1 MAFCGQCGK
10 EVAPNA
16 KFCKECGAPI
26 KKKDNPDVKTDATV
40 DVSANVKDDVKP
52 DNKADIKEVVE
63 TVEQGISWIYNAM
76 EATDAP
82 GEMVLSAW
90 SEGNALDPAN
100 LTGLV
105 CAAAT
110 KAANHAASEIKQKV
124 QAQAQTQ
131 VLTPAHTMPKS
142 SGTKFCRFCGG
153 EINAGAAF
161 CRHCGKQ
168 LLLLALMLI
177 VPAVLSFLVSFTSLA
192 SDDEGYW
199 LWDRT
204 VVTTIPPENT
214 LPEYYKQSFDASE
227 LSHYYREHYTG
238 NDYSPPST
246 GEFTCTVDAPP
257 PEKINIG
264 TKVTMKLKMKMVD
277 NASYVFS
284 ASAAISYGA
293 PNEDDSGIMYNAGV
307 RFGSTTEGGN
317 NKVYLDTCDNTPI
330 PEAEVYHVFTE
341 RGRKGDELAI
351 LFHGCHSSTLWVYK
365 WVDASEMAVAATEGE
380 SEDEWEDIYDPWQE
394 QKEDTQASDT
404 PGSTSTGIQEG
415 IVEGKD
421 HSGGGAFTV
430 VPMGLVII
438 GGAAYVHYRRKKKK
452 QPDDKTKP
460 ANKAANNAPQ
470 KQEEKKEQ
478 KKKPSS
484 YRMILY
490 KDFGGKLRVN
500 AKPETVCARIEEL
513 RPNEAGGTD
522 VIKRNDLTGK
532 IRVEAVKN
540 LQVTGSGMKGEY
552 MAAKVKVPQGV
563 PVSETEKATLEFRF
577 TGEGGSI
584 RNRVNFGI
592 LGESEIVL
600 ITGAGTGMERTA
612 KIHKDAEMHL
622 LIDDSEGSE
631 LYFGVKNFFEKPE
644 VVELTGKDIKAKVEY
659 RDDIKVKD
667 VFVYKAVITNEL
679 TSTSQYGLWPVER
692 KLEINALNG
701 HEERAEA
708 EIKGSL
714 WPEGIFFDVSQIK
727 KERVRENDILV
738 DTTDIMY
745 SNVTEL
751 HLEMVPMEVGV
762 AYKKD
767 KNVFVTRPNKPDD
780 VQYRRLTAAETRA
793 EVALNSKPPRIWY
806 ELDYKDNSTYSNR
819 PYLGTLILNPLIPAV
834 LESEKDELHASYEL
848 RYEQDDKYYKATVM
862 YAFKGLAAKM
872 NDAERTDEIKRIKML
887 LGRMRLEDMTR
898 VNNVLRKYGKE
909 AEDDLLLLGDDST
922 KRALDMNELELMRS
936 LDEIKSVHRLRAIRH
951 LIYEEAYRTVSDEN
965 INAMKW
971 AEYYDILCTTAEAIR
986 WVDDLA
992 FSAWW
997 YLMFKGNGGAI
1008 EPFMTPIK
1016 DLFLKYIEHISD
1028 LDLIERGK
1036 VKSPDEFFNYDKFME
1051 AMMEGIE
1058 ASLFSVLVT
1067 GAVDG
1072 GTGALSKNQIM
1083 GFMGL
1088 ISAFVFAKN
1097 CRKYTEYD
1105 PNTKTLQTD
1114 MWLAL
1119 KGTAQDLTLDTLK
1132 AIVTIVVGKI
1142 VGKVWGKDAPDE
1154 VNPTKKKV
1162 LDKLKGDLDE
1172 MLSINSAVP
1181 KNASYF
1187 EKLKTYL
1194 VTQNNLFQKDSPDV
1208 GFAAIYRL
1216 YFAKDKSEILVG
1228 KTYAAAVA
1236 ARDKEFSTA
1245 FDYMANLVA
1254 GTFIDDAADDDAL
1267 GVDERLD
1274 EWAKNC
1280 GQYSVGIKMDDGKVV
1295 TLKLSLP
1302 ALVCIYLNKAFNRL
1316 GITENAIDLNSV
1328 LPDEMPYHSRTEMVE
1343 ILQDIPKSDKEIMFI
1358 EHGDRRNVPSSSPF
1372 ADTAE
1377 APTMDI
1383 GTDIHKYAK

>member
-10 EVAPNA
+10 EVNPNA
-16 KFCKECGAPI
+16 KFCRECGAPI
-26 KKKDNPDVKTDATV
+26 RKKDNPEVKADVKA
-40 DVSANVKDDVKP
+40 
-52 DNKADIKEVVE
+52 DNKADIREVVE

-100 LTGLV
+100 LAGMV
-105 CAAAT
+105 SAAAT
-110 KAANHAASEIKQKV
+110 KIISKA
-124 QAQAQTQ
+124 
-131 VLTPAHTMPKS
+131 
-142 SGTKFCRFCGG
+142 SGTKFCRFCGK
-153 EINAGAAF
+153 EINVTASF
-161 CRHCGKQ
+161 CSHCGKQ
-168 LLLLALMLI
+168 LLLFALMLI
-177 VPAVLSFLVSFTSLA
+177 MPAVLSFLVSFTSLA
-192 SDDEGYW
+192 SEDEGYW

-204 VVTTIPPENT
+204 KVTTIPPEIT
-214 LPEYYKQSFDASE
+214 LPEYYKMSFDASE

-277 NASYVFS
+277 NASYLFS
-284 ASAAISYGA
+284 AHAAISYGA

-307 RFGSTTEGGN
+307 RFESTTEGGN

-341 RGRKGDELAI
+341 RGRKGEELAI

-365 WVDASEMAVAATEGE
+365 WVDASEAAVAATEGE

-394 QKEDTQASDT
+394 QKEDTQAPDT
-404 PGSTSTGIQEG
+404 PGSTSTGIQDG

-421 HSGGGAFTV
+421 HTGGGGFIV
-430 VPMGLVII
+430 VPMGLVTI

-452 QPDDKTKP
+452 LSDDKKKP
-460 ANKAANNAPQ
+460 ENKAAGNEPQ
-470 KQEEKKEQ
+470 KQEEKKEE

-513 RPNEAGGTD
+513 RPNEAGGID
-522 VIKRNDLTGK
+522 VIRRNELTGK

-540 LQVTGSGMKGEY
+540 LQVSDCGMKGEY
-552 MAAKVKVPQGV
+552 MAAKIKVPRGV

-600 ITGAGTGMERTA
+600 ITGAGTGIERTA

-644 VVELTGKDIKAKVEY
+644 VLEIRGKDIKAKVEY
-659 RDDIKVKD
+659 REDIKVKD

-692 KLEINALNG
+692 KLEISALNG

-727 KERVRENDILV
+727 KERVRENEILV

-751 HLEMVPMEVGV
+751 RLEMVPMEVGV

-780 VQYRRLTAAETRA
+780 VRYRRLTAAETRA
-793 EVALNSKPPRIWY
+793 EVALNAKPPRIWY

-834 LESEKDELHASYEL
+834 LETENDEIRASYEL
-848 RYEQDDKYYKATVM
+848 WYEQDDKYYRATVL

-872 NDAERTDEIKRIKML
+872 NDAERADEIKRIRML
-887 LGRMRLEDMTR
+887 LGSMRLEDMTR
-898 VNNVLRKYGKE
+898 VNDVLRKYGKE
-909 AEDDLLLLGDDST
+909 AEDDLWLLGDDNT
-922 KRALDMNELELMRS
+922 KKALEMNELELMRS
-936 LDEIKSVHRLRAIRH
+936 LDEIQSVHRLRAIRH

-971 AEYYDILCTTAEAIR
+971 ADYYDILCTTAETIR
-986 WVDDLA
+986 WFDDLA

-997 YLMFKGNGGAI
+997 YLMFKGNGGTI

-1016 DLFLKYIEHISD
+1016 DLFLDYIEHISD

-1036 VKSPDEFFNYDKFME
+1036 VKSPYEFFNYDKFMQ
-1051 AMMEGIE
+1051 AMMDGIE
-1058 ASLFSVLVT
+1058 ASLLSVLVS

-1072 GTGALSKNQIM
+1072 GTGALSRNQII

-1097 CRKYTEYD
+1097 CRKFTQYD
-1105 PNTKTLQTD
+1105 PDTKTLQTD
-1114 MWLAL
+1114 MWAAL
-1119 KGTAQDLTLDTLK
+1119 KGTAKDLTLDTLK

-1142 VGKVWGKDAPDE
+1142 VGKVWGKEVND

-1162 LDKLKGDLDE
+1162 LDKLKDDLDE
-1172 MLSINSAVP
+1172 MFDLNSAVP
-1181 KNASYF
+1181 KDASYF
-1187 EKLKTYL
+1187 EKLKIYIT
-1194 VTQNNLFQKDSPDV
+1194 TQNNLFQKDSPDV

-1228 KTYAAAVA
+1228 KAYKDAAAA
-1236 ARDKEFSTA
+1236 KNKEFASA

-1267 GVDERLD
+1267 GAEDRLN
-1274 EWAKNC
+1274 EWAKNF
-1280 GQYSVGIKMDDGKVV
+1280 GQYSVGIKMDDGRIV
-1295 TLKLSLP
+1295 TLKLTLP

-1316 GITENAIDLNSV
+1316 GFTENTINLNSV
-1328 LPDEMPYHSRTEMVE
+1328 LPDEMPYYSRKEMVQ

-1358 EHGDRRNVPSSSPF
+1358 ECADRRIIPGSSPF